1 MPKVLVAD
9 DNQDMLETLDRIFSF
24 YGFDVVRATDGSSA
38 VEQAKSTK
46 PDLIVL
52 DGMMPEMDGF
62 EACRILKSGS
72 STCDIP
78 IVFLTANYTD
88 PEQRV
93 IGLELGADDYM
104 LKPFNSK
111 ELVARSKS
119 IIKRAE
125 LLKLLKSDNEQLSIK
140 NERIQEEL
148 KALQEQS
155 KSMEKDSFVDP
166 VTGLY
171 SLSFFERRLHEEY
184 RRALR
189 HKKELSLVIV
199 QINYLDKLAE
209 SFGQQL
215 GNYILMKLA
224 NSLLTRTRTT
234 DIISYARD
242 ARFYIILPETDQQ
255 GAFLEAERIRLT
267 LSSVDFTADPMFETN
282 ILPKRKMNE
291 LKQISFNVG
300 VVSLPEEPNAEQNEE
315 ILLNLAKEALKTS
328 IRQGIDKTVVARFD
342 TDAAQ
347 ES

>member
-9 DNQDMLETLDRIFSF
+9 DNKDMLETLDRIFSF
-24 YGFDVVRATDGSSA
+24 YGFEVERATDGNTA
-38 VEQAKSTK
+38 VEKAKTTR

-62 EACRILKSGS
+62 EACRILKSHS
-72 STCDIP
+72 STSDIP

-125 LLKLLKSDNEQLSIK
+125 LLRLLKSDNEKLNTK

-148 KALQEQS
+148 KKLQEQS
-155 KSMEKDSFVDP
+155 QSIEKDSFVDP
-166 VTGLY
+166 ITGLY
-171 SLSFFERRLHEEY
+171 SVSFFDRRLHEEF
-184 RRALR
+184 RRAQR
-189 HKKELSLVIV
+189 YKKELSLVIV
-199 QINYLDKLAE
+199 QINHLEKLAE

-224 NSLLTRTRTT
+224 NSLLTRTRST
-234 DIISYARD
+234 DILSYAGN
-242 ARFYIILPETDQQ
+242 AQFYIILPETDQQ
-255 GAFLEAERIRLT
+255 GAFLEAERIRIALG
-267 LSSVDFTADPMFETN
+267 SVDFTSDAMFETD

-291 LKQISFNVG
+291 LNQISFNVG
-300 VVSLPEEPNAEQNEE
+300 VASLPDKIEAEHADTQL
-315 ILLNLAKEALKTS
+315 ISLAQQALKAS
-328 IRQGIDKTVVARFD
+328 IRQGVNKTVVIPYNQ
-342 TDAAQ
+342 AAQ
-347 ES
+347 ET